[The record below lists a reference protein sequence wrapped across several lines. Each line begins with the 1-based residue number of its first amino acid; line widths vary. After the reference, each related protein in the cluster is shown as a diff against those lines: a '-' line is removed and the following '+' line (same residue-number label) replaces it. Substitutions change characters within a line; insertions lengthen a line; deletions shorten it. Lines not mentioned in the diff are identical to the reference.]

1 MSIKQK
7 LFFNFGTIVVIL
19 IGLVLFAFAQITSI
33 DKDYT
38 YLVEDHAHKV
48 IEASKIQN
56 AVSLQGLAVRSY
68 VIRQDD
74 TDLQTLEEQKKVVHD
89 TLTANEALF
98 ANEDMQKEIQNIW
111 EKQEIYT
118 DYAQQIIGYVNDG
131 ETKKA
136 EQLLFEHAVPTNRSI
151 QDSIDVIVDFQTKAM
166 YSLNN
171 KTSENA
177 AISKQLLVVVSI
189 IGMLA
194 AIVLAVRITLQITRP
209 LQRLTDATQ
218 VIATGDLRAEDVHV
232 KTKDEIHHL
241 ATAFNDMKHNLSK
254 LVSSVSTNVSN
265 TTAATEELAASTDEI
280 TIATRDMTAR
290 VEQVAMNSR
299 QAAAMADECAIAT
312 DESAER
318 INLIAQSAQSL
329 QTSAMSMQHMAT
341 EGSETLLTTEQQMA
355 VIQQSSHETREK
367 IKQLSVQSA
376 EIESI
381 TKVITDITEQTNLLA
396 LNAAIEAARA
406 GEHGKGFAVVADE
419 VRKLAEESK
428 NSASKIVDLT
438 SLIQRDTRDVE
449 ESVDITVQNV
459 DQGVTYVQNAQTS
472 FNSIFNS
479 ITTMTGQIQEVSA
492 ASEQISATTEQVAAS
507 VRDMAQLVTN
517 GADETGVV
525 LAATEEQTAT
535 MEEINAV
542 AKSLSDDA
550 MQIHEEVNK
559 FRV

>member
-1 MSIKQK
+1 
-7 LFFNFGTIVVIL
+7 
-19 IGLVLFAFAQITSI
+19 
-33 DKDYT
+33 
-38 YLVEDHAHKV
+38 
-48 IEASKIQN
+48 
-56 AVSLQGLAVRSY
+56 
-68 VIRQDD
+68 
-74 TDLQTLEEQKKVVHD
+74 
-89 TLTANEALF
+89 
-98 ANEDMQKEIQNIW
+98 
-111 EKQEIYT
+111 
-118 DYAQQIIGYVNDG
+118 
-131 ETKKA
+131 
-136 EQLLFEHAVPTNRSI
+136 
-151 QDSIDVIVDFQTKAM
+151 M

>member
-7 LFFNFGTIVVIL
+7 LFLSFGTIMLIL
-19 IGLVLFAFAQITSI
+19 IALVSFAFMQITSI

-38 YLVEDHAHKV
+38 FLVDDRAHKV

-68 VIRQDD
+68 VIRKDD
-74 TDLQTLEEQKKVVHD
+74 TDLQNLEEQKAVVNE
-89 TLTANEALF
+89 TLEQIAPLF
-98 ANEDMQKEIQNIW
+98 TDAAMTKEIDNIR
-111 EKQEIYT
+111 EKQEVYA
-118 DYAQQIIGYVNDG
+118 DYAQQIITYIDANKVS
-131 ETKKA
+131 EA
-136 EQLLFEHAVPTNRSI
+136 EALLFDQAVPTNRSI
-151 QDSIDVIVDFQTKAM
+151 QESIDTVVAFQREEMDKLGVET
-166 YSLNN
+166 
-171 KTSENA
+171 TEA
-177 AISKQLLVVVSI
+177 AAFSKQLLIIVSI
-189 IGMLA
+189 IGVIIAIGLA
-194 AIVLAVRITLQITRP
+194 IRITLQITRP
-209 LQRLTDATQ
+209 LQRLTGATQ
-218 VIATGDLRAEDVHV
+218 TIATGDLRGEDIHV
-232 KTKDEIHHL
+232 NTKDEIYEL
-241 ATAFNDMKHNLSK
+241 SVAFNNMKHSLSA
-254 LVSSVSTNVSN
+254 LVTSVSSNVSN

-280 TIATRDMTAR
+280 TMATRDMTQR
-290 VEQVAMNSR
+290 VEQVATNSR
-299 QAAAMADECAIAT
+299 QTASMAEECARAT

-329 QTSAMSMQHMAT
+329 QTNAMDMQSMAT
-341 EGSETLLTTEQQMA
+341 EGSETLQTTEQQMTI
-355 VIQQSSHETREK
+355 IQQSSHETREK

-428 NSASKIVDLT
+428 NSASKIVTLT
-438 SLIQRDTRDVE
+438 SLIQKDTRDVE
-449 ESVDITVQNV
+449 ESVDVTVQNI

-472 FNSIFNS
+472 FNSIYNS
-479 ITTMTGQIQEVSA
+479 IGTMTGQIQEVSA
-492 ASEQISATTEQVAAS
+492 ASEQISATTQQVAAS
-507 VRDMAQLVTN
+507 VREMAQLVTK
-517 GADETGVV
+517 GADETSVV

-542 AKSLSDDA
+542 AKSLSDGA

-559 FRV
+559 FQV